1 MKSRNSNIL
10 SIHSAANFNLENE
23 NKQKESSERGTVK
36 SENNEIV
43 LTIKEINEDEPDKV
57 DNVYRNK
64 RVKIINEN
72 ILYDE
77 EEETL
82 LKYKKNTLEDK
93 FEDLYN
99 KYKEKG
105 DIKIYDIIQKNS
117 ESQNKNEINETIKKE
132 KKAILDNLSCKIY
145 IFALLFLTLYLIG
158 IFQLIDL
165 FDSTKKETGL
175 VFKSFFFDEF
185 KERNETFKEL
195 YINSCFKNI
204 PEFDFA
210 FVTSFIG
217 SLPLKLCG
225 FFISSLIFTIL
236 NSYLFI
242 SFTKLDLDKQKYDFF
257 DFFHIAIYF
266 LLFFISFGA
275 ISLFPH
281 EKISEGIIYYENKRI
296 FYSENKKEKSE
307 NDEEQKEEQKK
318 DQVVQ
323 EIQEV
328 KKEKE
333 GKESKEEKEEKE
345 LFWEPKYE
353 MQTDLFMIIGIGI
366 IFAYILNKLI
376 NYLFYRYSS
385 KFFEENFEMIFI
397 IIYDGS
403 YILSL
408 IFYLF
413 FHYQIILVNELE
425 NSEEKEE
432 KIISKYYRICGN
444 IL

>member
-353 MQTDLFMIIGIGI
+353 MQTDLFMLIGIGI